1 MGCLAEVWASEV
13 GVHFERR
20 KEAQKYLIEFIL
32 THGNYDLKA
41 LAEILDVNTL
51 LLSQVVSGFNYLEGI
66 AATRLIDWFLVFIG
80 EYA

>member
-32 THGNYDLKA
+32 THGNYDLKT
-41 LAEILDVNTL
+41 LAEVLDVSPL
-51 LLSQVVSGFNYLEGI
+51 LLSKVVSGSSYLED
-66 AATRLIDWFLVFIG
+66 AVALRLLEWFFIFIG
-80 EYA
+80 E

>member
-41 LAEILDVNTL
+41 LAEILDVSPL
-51 LLSQVVSGFNYLEGI
+51 LLSQVVSGFSYLED
-66 AATRLIDWFLVFIG
+66 ANALRLYDWFFLFIG
-80 EYA
+80 E